1 MQDGTGATKGAS
13 GASASST
20 QKQEPVFVRVED
32 AAPIDAASIPTGRE
46 IDDYVDRMAS
56 LTKGL
61 HLAYPKMDYT
71 MPQQLPRI
79 TRKPTATHY
88 VEETL
93 QTTITNNNQLDG
105 ILTAPKYNVAAEHDA
120 KVPQAVRNNPD
131 VVKTVVL
138 NFSDVHGADIQN
150 FVRVAWRYIKTYGRE
165 NVIVTSG
172 GDGFTGSYL
181 LNKYPEWG
189 LSQLLHMGVD
199 AWVMGNHEVDRARVF
214 LSNLGYLKTMGLW
227 RPGELV
233 SMVGSGPNFLVGKL
247 RILNGIIQE
256 DTLPYVIK
264 VTARGERVGII
275 GLGKPGYGNVE
286 YKKGFVEE
294 AQEDFRVSLARAVE
308 GLKNHQLDH
317 IIILQHESL
326 NDSRADS
333 RSAAIEQEIANLP
346 PEMRNLVRVVY
357 EGHSHHVNHRVSDVD
372 KILHLQGKGNGGAMW
387 GTVLYRVPGGETYV
401 SNVLWDGKNSG
412 ELAEDERR
420 SLPESM
426 AYATDQLKSTIQED
440 LEAPILKLVGLRD
453 HRTSGHSNFL
463 DPAVA
468 NMVADAFYW
477 YGKKL
482 SREADNSQK
491 LILTDNGAPIS
502 KDRIIGASSYLNTG
516 KFDYDEYMTLAALTD
531 HYPNPEPYAV
541 RRITGQQLTDYIR
554 ENLVYWDESGEV
566 VSSFA
571 FSHNLRVIV
580 SGIKT
585 QKQANGKMKV
595 TAENVR
601 LYILTG
607 PEGERKY
614 MPIELDGTYYL
625 GMPHHMMVG
634 LYEASGFANAER
646 YGDFTSIYKEERLS
660 FSDVMEKFFR
670 EASVSR
676 AHKLPEN
683 TTPRKWYRA
692 QTLPIDVKPDAV
704 PFREYYTVDAEG
716 NRVILDEENLLWDTS
731 RHPYTLVDVGGGRKM
746 RMPVH
751 SIPVFET
758 HAGRILNADNALPFL
773 PDNATLDALYA
784 GEASWGD
791 VFSTPA
797 DGGFVQQVSEDT
809 SVLGKAGNFLKNNKT
824 AQVVIGAVAL
834 GGAMAL
840 MDVLTPGTGVLAA
853 SILPFF
859 GFHNADDLGPSEE
872 EVALLEKENAA
883 KTAYATQFN
892 ENLKERLANRAAGIE
907 EAKEAPLSFDE
918 VAPTPIPQLVLLQ
931 KKAHVFRAPI
941 EKVGGVGAFVNW
953 LTRLHPNRANKTVAV
968 PTAARNTTSTVYI
981 NAPMQNLKDAPEI
994 LDMPN
999 TKEALLAT
1007 YAKNLPKGISP
1018 NVAKQTVILNFS
1030 DLHGLPATSV
1040 IQILE
1045 AHWDAFGRE
1054 NVIVVSGGDIATGG
1068 YILNEHSELGA
1079 YILSHTD
1086 AALYGNHEFDMANDY
1101 VANLLTLK
1109 SFGLWSTNMAESKV
1123 GSGPAILG
1131 HKVRMF
1137 KGVIDTLP
1145 FTVKTTINKER
1156 VMVVGLPKAGYG
1168 NVFYTQPEQAHASVK
1183 ETLDVAIA
1191 YAKQHPVDHIIIVAH
1206 EALNDR
1212 RADTRSKEIASALA
1226 AAPENIRKI
1235 VRVVYEGH
1243 SHKPQMWVS
1252 DTDNILHTQGSA
1264 KGEATNAI
1272 VGTVLYR
1279 VPGRATYV
1287 STQLWNSTDGAMQAP
1302 VPGTAAH
1309 IYNTIEKQ
1317 LENMHGGLDKPF
1329 ALFTEPLVRFQ
1340 EEPNKGSVE
1349 NGYINYHDNSASNFM
1364 ADAERNAIKQ
1374 KIRISPMTGVAEL
1387 MDHGLGSA
1395 PVAIDKYQVIGAAS
1409 KDNSGKVPYK
1419 GAMTLRLLSEHFPNP
1434 EPTSLARTTG
1444 LGFIELVKNNIS
1456 IIDGKIIPTFYFSH
1470 NVRIAYDVEI
1480 GTRQVKKIVK
1490 EKVNGKEVAVEK
1502 EVSETYP
1509 VVHDVH
1515 VYMLGYDDKYTPI
1528 DEEGIYYLAMP
1539 DHMRVGWYEGKDIP
1553 FFLDKNPVYIEGLDR
1568 MSTTMQKFMQSAPV
1582 QLAQKI
1588 RLHPPHWYENQ
1599 LAPVRPMVSDVDNPM
1614 NLPVFAPRYGRMLDL
1629 RSLPFIPTKEQL
1641 DALYAGELE
1650 YGDVFGAEEGG
1661 FVRQLPEDT
1670 PVPEVDLSNP
1680 LTNN

>member
-1 MQDGTGATKGAS
+1 MVAMPF
-13 GASASST
+13 ST
-20 QKQEPVFVRVED
+20 KQEFITNGLFHQVKKESKALATAQAGKEVSQKLPSATRFT
-32 AAPIDAASIPTGRE
+32 AASDKYSFISGEARSP
-46 IDDYVDRMAS
+46 
-56 LTKGL
+56 KGL
-61 HLAYPKMDYT
+61 LKAIPNEMKAGADLYRG
-71 MPQQLPRI
+71 LRI
-79 TRKPTATHY
+79 FDL
-88 VEETL
+88 E
-93 QTTITNNNQLDG
+93 
-105 ILTAPKYNVAAEHDA
+105 
-120 KVPQAVRNNPD
+120 
-131 VVKTVVL
+131 
-138 NFSDVHGADIQN
+138 DIQN
-150 FVRVAWRYIKTYGRE
+150 ILTTGLKVSQTRSSLKRNYLSSDISSAVLYSMQNPHIWSDFRQYDKESADQHAIP
-165 NVIVTSG
+165 VIVGMKQTDKINVSSQGDEQVGITSQDIPASELSFVAAYMTINGNTGWYKLAIDNGEMVAMPFSTKQEFITNGLWHQVQDG
-172 GDGFTGSYL
+172 GALAAQHSSKEKTFQSISKTVSNFFKKNKLASFVLMALGLGFLDALLSGTGLLTMAIVPFGFTGL
-181 LNKYPEWG
+181 DE
-189 LSQLLHMGVD
+189 
-199 AWVMGNHEVDRARVF
+199 
-214 LSNLGYLKTMGLW
+214 
-227 RPGELV
+227 
-233 SMVGSGPNFLVGKL
+233 
-247 RILNGIIQE
+247 
-256 DTLPYVIK
+256 
-264 VTARGERVGII
+264 
-275 GLGKPGYGNVE
+275 
-286 YKKGFVEE
+286 
-294 AQEDFRVSLARAVE
+294 E
-308 GLKNHQLDH
+308 GLD
-317 IIILQHESL
+317 ILKE
-326 NDSRADS
+326 
-333 RSAAIEQEIANLP
+333 EQA
-346 PEMRNLVRVVY
+346 VK
-357 EGHSHHVNHRVSDVD
+357 S
-372 KILHLQGKGNGGAMW
+372 
-387 GTVLYRVPGGETYV
+387 
-401 SNVLWDGKNSG
+401 
-412 ELAEDERR
+412 
-420 SLPESM
+420 
-426 AYATDQLKSTIQED
+426 AYATTFNQD
-440 LEAPILKLVGLRD
+440 L
-453 HRTSGHSNFL
+453 
-463 DPAVA
+463 
-468 NMVADAFYW
+468 
-477 YGKKL
+477 
-482 SREADNSQK
+482 Q
-491 LILTDNGAPIS
+491 
-502 KDRIIGASSYLNTG
+502 
-516 KFDYDEYMTLAALTD
+516 
-531 HYPNPEPYAV
+531 
-541 RRITGQQLTDYIR
+541 
-554 ENLVYWDESGEV
+554 
-566 VSSFA
+566 
-571 FSHNLRVIV
+571 
-580 SGIKT
+580 
-585 QKQANGKMKV
+585 
-595 TAENVR
+595 
-601 LYILTG
+601 
-607 PEGERKY
+607 
-614 MPIELDGTYYL
+614 
-625 GMPHHMMVG
+625 
-634 LYEASGFANAER
+634 
-646 YGDFTSIYKEERLS
+646 
-660 FSDVMEKFFR
+660 
-670 EASVSR
+670 
-676 AHKLPEN
+676 
-683 TTPRKWYRA
+683 
-692 QTLPIDVKPDAV
+692 
-704 PFREYYTVDAEG
+704 
-716 NRVILDEENLLWDTS
+716 
-731 RHPYTLVDVGGGRKM
+731 RH
-746 RMPVH
+746 
-751 SIPVFET
+751 
-758 HAGRILNADNALPFL
+758 
-773 PDNATLDALYA
+773 
-784 GEASWGD
+784 
-791 VFSTPA
+791 
-797 DGGFVQQVSEDT
+797 
-809 SVLGKAGNFLKNNKT
+809 
-824 AQVVIGAVAL
+824 
-834 GGAMAL
+834 
-840 MDVLTPGTGVLAA
+840 
-853 SILPFF
+853 
-859 GFHNADDLGPSEE
+859 
-872 EVALLEKENAA
+872 
-883 KTAYATQFN
+883 
-892 ENLKERLANRAAGIE
+892 LANRAAGIE

-918 VAPTPIPQLVLLQ
+918 VAPAPIPQPVLLQ

-1131 HKVRMF
+1131 NQVRMF

-1206 EALNDR
+1206 EALNDH

-1264 KGEATNAI
+1264 KGEATNGI

-1329 ALFTEPLVRFQ
+1329 ALFTEPLARFKD
-1340 EEPNKGSVE
+1340 EPNKGSAE

-1456 IIDGKIIPTFYFSH
+1456 IIDGKIVPTFYFSH

-1650 YGDVFGAEEGG
+1650 YGDVFGDEDVGPISALPHLNLGGTPAGASAGVSASATQLTELVFKIRYLLMDPSIPTNQLERLVQIFQFLRRYANSVSQSQLNEFRKYVQQITATSKKPHAVMWLGPGFAFNDLEMAMSSYAGAFNMVIRANRQLQDIFQAIKPKQENTLILYGHGAIDQWPSVEQRTWLSVMGKDSIVSLEDLLRGLAKTKSSFTNIVLPTCLTGQVVEDWARISREHPELTRNVAIFTLGSRYLNTHPMYFRAGSYLNSAQGSIMRAWFNMLAANGDGIANRVIANGKVIEPLKLAIKKANEMISSASAEE
-1661 FVRQLPEDT
+1661 VQQLTNLRDEIVSLKKIADASNPRELYKALLNHERAYPGKVDNLHKWMPVIGNQIMDT
-1670 PVPEVDLSNP
+1670 NQRPFSFGRLPQSFTWGIERWAVEIPVPFVHLDRNTVDFISQVALEAYEAALP
-1680 LTNN
+1680 LNATSDKKRQR

>member
-1 MQDGTGATKGAS
+1 
-13 GASASST
+13 
-20 QKQEPVFVRVED
+20 
-32 AAPIDAASIPTGRE
+32 
-46 IDDYVDRMAS
+46 
-56 LTKGL
+56 
-61 HLAYPKMDYT
+61 
-71 MPQQLPRI
+71 
-79 TRKPTATHY
+79 
-88 VEETL
+88 
-93 QTTITNNNQLDG
+93 
-105 ILTAPKYNVAAEHDA
+105 
-120 KVPQAVRNNPD
+120 
-131 VVKTVVL
+131 
-138 NFSDVHGADIQN
+138 
-150 FVRVAWRYIKTYGRE
+150 
-165 NVIVTSG
+165 
-172 GDGFTGSYL
+172 
-181 LNKYPEWG
+181 
-189 LSQLLHMGVD
+189 
-199 AWVMGNHEVDRARVF
+199 
-214 LSNLGYLKTMGLW
+214 
-227 RPGELV
+227 
-233 SMVGSGPNFLVGKL
+233 
-247 RILNGIIQE
+247 
-256 DTLPYVIK
+256 
-264 VTARGERVGII
+264 
-275 GLGKPGYGNVE
+275 
-286 YKKGFVEE
+286 
-294 AQEDFRVSLARAVE
+294 
-308 GLKNHQLDH
+308 
-317 IIILQHESL
+317 
-326 NDSRADS
+326 
-333 RSAAIEQEIANLP
+333 
-346 PEMRNLVRVVY
+346 MRNLVRVVY

-516 KFDYDEYMTLAALTD
+516 KFNYDEYMTLAALTD

-554 ENLVYWDESGEV
+554 ENLVYWDASGEV

-580 SGIKT
+580 SRIKT

-859 GFHNADDLGPSEE
+859 GISRGTTTNAKMSDGTGAEQGSFRATSTPKAFKLHPSQDTQNIISSKGASIPVLSQEERYALNDYFPLYRGMGLNSLEEAEYILRNGLEPEKVASNAKEIYFVEDLIGVATTFAISNLNNSASIPTLILAKQSAYDMSQERFDSYRAFDSIVPADQIEVLAYLNQENGAGWYHVSMNKAGEMVATPVGKWLDSLFSRSDLNRAESLVSRIMRFYHDNKIVQLVAGSVAVVGIMSMIDVLTPETGILAASVPFFGFHNADDLGPSEE
-872 EVALLEKENAA
+872 ELALLEKENAA

-892 ENLKERLANRAAGIE
+892 ENLKERLARKAAGIE
-907 EAKEAPLSFDE
+907 ETVEEALSY
-918 VAPTPIPQLVLLQ
+918 
-931 KKAHVFRAPI
+931 
-941 EKVGGVGAFVNW
+941 EKV
-953 LTRLHPNRANKTVAV
+953 T
-968 PTAARNTTSTVYI
+968 
-981 NAPMQNLKDAPEI
+981 NAPMPRRDELARARGTFVNHFLSRGGKQLFASWRNYVQPNFSNKGVVVPVVARNATPTVYLHKRLDSEKTAPAI
-994 LDMPN
+994 DDMPL
-999 TKEALLAT
+999 TPEALRQA
-1007 YAKNLPKGISP
+1007 YAKDLPKGVNPAS
-1018 NVAKQTVILNFS
+1018 AKMTVVVNFS

-1040 IQILE
+1040 LQVLE
-1045 AHWDAFGRE
+1045 AHWEAFGRE
-1054 NVIVVSGGDIATGG
+1054 NVIVLSGGDIATGS
-1068 YILNEHSELGA
+1068 YVLNAKSDLGA
-1079 YILSHTD
+1079 YILAHTD
-1086 AALYGNHEFDMANDY
+1086 AAVYGNHEFDMISDY
-1101 VANLLTLK
+1101 LSNLFALK
-1109 SFGLWSTNMAESKV
+1109 SINLWSTNMHESRV

-1137 KGVIDTLP
+1137 KGNINTLP
-1145 FTVKTTINKER
+1145 YTVKTTGANER
-1156 VMVVGLPKAGYG
+1156 VMIVGLPKAGYG
-1168 NVFYTQPEQAHASVK
+1168 NVFYTQKEEAHASIQ
-1183 ETLDVAIA
+1183 ESLDAAMNYVAN
-1191 YAKQHPVDHIIIVAH
+1191 HPVDHIIILAH
-1206 EALNDR
+1206 EALNDHR
-1212 RADTRSKEIASALA
+1212 KESTLSPVIESALA
-1226 AAPENIRKI
+1226 KYPENIRKI
-1235 VRVVYEGH
+1235 IRVVYEGH
-1243 SHKPQMWVS
+1243 SHKPQMFVS
-1252 DTDNILHTQGSA
+1252 PTDGILHTQGSS
-1264 KGEATNAI
+1264 KGEAKNAV
-1272 VGTVLYR
+1272 VGTVMYR
-1279 VPGRATYV
+1279 IPGQSTYV
-1287 STQLWNSTDGAMQAP
+1287 STHLWNSTEKEVAAP
-1302 VPGTAAH
+1302 VNGSSAGL
-1309 IYNTIEKQ
+1309 YKDIEQGYIDELQ
-1317 LENMHGGLDKPF
+1317 LSDQPF
-1329 ALFTEPLVRFQ
+1329 VLFTEPLVRFKDT
-1340 EEPNKGSVE
+1340 PNKGDVKD
-1349 NGYINYHDNSASNFM
+1349 GYINYHDNSASNLM
-1364 ADAERNAIKQ
+1364 ADAERYAIKA
-1374 KIRISPMTGVAEL
+1374 KIRSKDETIGFSLPDIV
-1387 MDHGLGSA
+1387 DDGLA
-1395 PVAIDKYQVIGAAS
+1395 DFPIVIDKYHLIGAAS
-1409 KDNSGKVPYK
+1409 KDNAGKPTYQTMIQKAVNGFK
-1419 GAMTLRLLSEHFPNP
+1419 EMVLGKMTGDYISEHYPNP
-1434 EPTSLARTTG
+1434 EPVSLARTTG
-1444 LGFIELVKNNIS
+1444 LGFVELVKKNIDV
-1456 IIDGKIIPTFYFSH
+1456 IDGKIVPTFYFSH
-1470 NVRIAYDVEI
+1470 NVRISYDVEI
-1480 GTRQVKKIVK
+1480 GTRTVTKTEKKVID
-1490 EKVNGKEVAVEK
+1490 GKETDVVREVE
-1502 EVSETYP
+1502 EQYP
-1509 VVHDVH
+1509 IVNNVY
-1515 VYMLGYDDKYTPI
+1515 VYMLGYDNKYTPI
-1528 DEEGIYYLAMP
+1528 VEDDVYYIAMP
-1539 DHMRVGWYEGKDIP
+1539 DHMRVGWYEGKNVP
-1553 FFLDKNPVYIEGLDR
+1553 FFLDKDPLYVEGTDKMSVTMKNFIE
-1568 MSTTMQKFMQSAPV
+1568 SVPV
-1582 QLAQKI
+1582 QLAQKH
-1588 RLHPPHWYENQ
+1588 RLHPAHWYEDR
-1599 LAPVRPMVSDVDNPM
+1599 LAPYRPVVTDVNNPT

-1629 RSLPFIPTKEQL
+1629 QSLPFIPTKAQL
-1641 DALYAGELE
+1641 DALYSGEVSW
-1650 YGDVFGAEEGG
+1650 GDVFGTTEVGG